1 MATKVGRG
9 KSALKSPETPSSVFN
24 KRNAEEVD
32 FPRGGTSAL
41 SPLEVRKIKNEAE
54 RDVLFG
60 RSSSDPEL
68 LPKSGKKSKKPKKSK
83 VDDSKP
89 EFIAKSKQ
97 KFVETLTFKKV
108 YVGMK
113 VLGAIREVNEYDMVM
128 SLPNGLS
135 GFVHITNVNEKIT
148 ERLKNILEVDESG
161 DTEDTPSFPGLTK
174 FFAVGSLV
182 QCSVLETEGSKPG
195 QRKIKLSVDPK
206 ELNSGITKSSLKQGM
221 VLSGFVKSV
230 EDHGYLISFG
240 IDGTSAFLPKTSLT
254 REFEEGNP
262 LSLLIKS
269 VAQEQRFISVSV
281 HEDEIQGAMIT
292 EDLKLK
298 FSALLPGMLVKASV
312 TQVTGSGLI
321 LNFLGGFEG
330 SADIIHLPNCGGDGK
345 NLEETYPVKKKV
357 KCRILYVNANKKT
370 VGVSLQEKVVLHR
383 TASFGHCSMGD
394 VIDDA
399 VVIRVD
405 QKMGLFFSFSDGI
418 LGFTHISRVSD
429 EHVEKLGKKYKVGS
443 THRCRI
449 LGFNSLDG
457 LVNLTM
463 ERSVIEQPFLS
474 YCDIKPGELVKGKI
488 MSLEKFGMFIS
499 LTDHIRG
506 LCRTLHLA
514 DINLQHPEKKL
525 KDGKTVKCRV
535 LSVWPDS
542 RRLFLTHKKTLIES
556 SLPIITEY
564 TQAQPGVSCHGFVVA
579 IKDFGCIV
587 SFYNNIKGLVPRSEL
602 GISADT
608 DPRSAFY
615 LGQVLLCHVL
625 SCEPDQMRLRLSL
638 KKSSRPGPALENVNI
653 TKSLLEADVVNSSE
667 EGLDVALLPSG
678 APAFLPVSHLSDHV
692 SNCKALLSVYK
703 PSTRL
708 TNVVYYGIN
717 KRQEINVSLKPS
729 LVKAASE
736 DRLLT
741 SFKDVEV
748 GMVLPGF
755 VKKVMSYGVFVE
767 FSRGI
772 FGLAPN
778 SFLADQFVSEP
789 AFYFPT
795 GQTVM
800 AKVTEIDEER
810 QRFLVSLK
818 MSDCCPEKTIEGS
831 SDPGAELLENYLSE
845 RQKIVQQLASSSE
858 EMEALFSLGPGSCV
872 EGKVLTVKFRGI
884 LLQLANGV
892 QGFTPHQL
900 AKGVSCE
907 PGEVVCG
914 CVLDWDFDK
923 KCVIVSL
930 NPQLVAKRKA
940 VETQNKTQKKLKHG
954 RIFYACV
961 QLIRENYMVVTIPQH
976 NYQLAYAP
984 TKMHLNDIRDA
995 SKRFAV
1001 GQEYSSLVQRP
1012 VKANNDLLPLVMLQE
1027 KQIGKENVVPGAIT
1041 TAQVKSVKDL
1051 QLNVNLCDGKFHGR
1065 VHVTQIWDKVIQGE
1079 SPLKGFHNGDKI
1091 QVKILGFRD
1100 LKTHKYLPIT
1110 HTNFTKAVAE
1120 LTLKPSELSEV
1131 SSDRQSAS
1139 SENNEGGGADKKLED
1154 YQVGEDVNCFVKSAT
1169 DYCVWMMLSPSVNG
1183 RVGLLHASSDVEVL
1197 KSLKTHFKPGDGY
1210 RCVVLSVDQEKKCL
1224 DLSLSAESKIE
1235 ATQVLTGQVTKIFP
1249 DQGLLVRLPMS
1260 KYGVV
1265 GLTDLKDNYDE
1276 NPLESF
1282 KTMQLVRCFV
1292 LSTKGKDQFDLSL
1305 RPSRT
1310 QAVATKNE
1318 GVTSVNEEDRE
1329 IKSISDLKEGDIIRG
1344 FVKSCSDVGV
1354 FVSLAHHI
1362 VGRVQIKN
1370 LSQYYVK
1377 NWKPLFPKGKLVK
1390 GKVLSVDPIKG
1401 HLELSLKGTDVGGP
1415 DPAPKPKRLDEKE
1428 KRDKEKKERKRKR
1441 KKEKESK
1448 TKDGSDDEAEFVL
1461 KKLKE
1466 DSDHEDSPESESEEE
1481 GETSGNT
1488 SDEEADDASSHKPN
1502 GAPRLEISSGFD
1514 WNEDGNYGGRT
1525 QKRQHENNDNDDDDE
1540 SSESETEASGQVA
1553 RKKSKRQKRAAKK
1566 AEEEFLYKTEQ
1577 SLLDQDRLPETAED
1591 FDRAVL
1597 SSPNNSVVWLQYMAY
1612 HLHTTDIDKART
1624 VAERALKTISFREE
1638 QEKLNV
1644 WVALMN
1650 LENLYGTQESL
1661 VRVFERALQ
1670 QNEPKKVFF
1679 QLTGIYSRTDK
1690 TELAEQLYHTMAKR
1704 FSQSKKVWV
1713 GFSLFYMK
1721 QGKLDLGRKLLQ
1733 RSLKSLP
1740 KRKHIET
1747 IVQFALHEFK
1757 YGEPQRGQ
1765 TMFESILTN
1774 YPKRSDLWSVYL
1786 DMMIKQGDVE
1796 PVRQIFE
1803 RVIHINMSSKKMKL
1817 FFKRYL
1823 DFERKYG
1830 DAFSIENVKTQAMA
1844 YVESKAALS

>member
-1 MATKVGRG
+1 MKG
-9 KSALKSPETPSSVFN
+9 
-24 KRNAEEVD
+24 
-32 FPRGGTSAL
+32 
-41 SPLEVRKIKNEAE
+41 
-54 RDVLFG
+54 
-60 RSSSDPEL
+60 EL
-68 LPKSGKKSKKPKKSK
+68 LLRC
-83 VDDSKP
+83 V
-89 EFIAKSKQ
+89 
-97 KFVETLTFKKV
+97 
-108 YVGMK
+108 
-113 VLGAIREVNEYDMVM
+113 
-128 SLPNGLS
+128 
-135 GFVHITNVNEKIT
+135 
-148 ERLKNILEVDESG
+148 
-161 DTEDTPSFPGLTK
+161 
-174 FFAVGSLV
+174 
-182 QCSVLETEGSKPG
+182 
-195 QRKIKLSVDPK
+195 
-206 ELNSGITKSSLKQGM
+206 
-221 VLSGFVKSV
+221 
-230 EDHGYLISFG
+230 
-240 IDGTSAFLPKTSLT
+240 AF
-254 REFEEGNP
+254 
-262 LSLLIKS
+262 
-269 VAQEQRFISVSV
+269 
-281 HEDEIQGAMIT
+281 
-292 EDLKLK
+292 
-298 FSALLPGMLVKASV
+298 
-312 TQVTGSGLI
+312 
-321 LNFLGGFEG
+321 
-330 SADIIHLPNCGGDGK
+330 
-345 NLEETYPVKKKV
+345 
-357 KCRILYVNANKKT
+357 
-370 VGVSLQEKVVLHR
+370 VSLQ
-383 TASFGHCSMGD
+383 
-394 VIDDA
+394 
-399 VVIRVD
+399 
-405 QKMGLFFSFSDGI
+405 
-418 LGFTHISRVSD
+418 
-429 EHVEKLGKKYKVGS
+429 
-443 THRCRI
+443 
-449 LGFNSLDG
+449 
-457 LVNLTM
+457 
-463 ERSVIEQPFLS
+463 
-474 YCDIKPGELVKGKI
+474 
-488 MSLEKFGMFIS
+488 
-499 LTDHIRG
+499 
-506 LCRTLHLA
+506 
-514 DINLQHPEKKL
+514 
-525 KDGKTVKCRV
+525 
-535 LSVWPDS
+535 
-542 RRLFLTHKKTLIES
+542 
-556 SLPIITEY
+556 
-564 TQAQPGVSCHGFVVA
+564 
-579 IKDFGCIV
+579 
-587 SFYNNIKGLVPRSEL
+587 
-602 GISADT
+602 
-608 DPRSAFY
+608 
-615 LGQVLLCHVL
+615 
-625 SCEPDQMRLRLSL
+625 
-638 KKSSRPGPALENVNI
+638 
-653 TKSLLEADVVNSSE
+653 
-667 EGLDVALLPSG
+667 
-678 APAFLPVSHLSDHV
+678 
-692 SNCKALLSVYK
+692 
-703 PSTRL
+703 
-708 TNVVYYGIN
+708 
-717 KRQEINVSLKPS
+717 
-729 LVKAASE
+729 
-736 DRLLT
+736 
-741 SFKDVEV
+741 
-748 GMVLPGF
+748 
-755 VKKVMSYGVFVE
+755 
-767 FSRGI
+767 
-772 FGLAPN
+772 
-778 SFLADQFVSEP
+778 
-789 AFYFPT
+789 
-795 GQTVM
+795 
-800 AKVTEIDEER
+800 
-810 QRFLVSLK
+810 
-818 MSDCCPEKTIEGS
+818 
-831 SDPGAELLENYLSE
+831 
-845 RQKIVQQLASSSE
+845 
-858 EMEALFSLGPGSCV
+858 
-872 EGKVLTVKFRGI
+872 
-884 LLQLANGV
+884 
-892 QGFTPHQL
+892 
-900 AKGVSCE
+900 
-907 PGEVVCG
+907 
-914 CVLDWDFDK
+914 
-923 KCVIVSL
+923 
-930 NPQLVAKRKA
+930 
-940 VETQNKTQKKLKHG
+940 LKHG
-954 RIFYACV
+954 RIFDACV

-1001 GQEYSSLVQRP
+1001 GQEYSSIVQRP

-1131 SSDRQSAS
+1131 SGDRQSAS

-1448 TKDGSDDEAEFVL
+1448 TKDGSDDEAEVVL

-1514 WNEDGNYGGRT
+1514 WNEDGNYGGWT

-1597 SSPNNSVVWLQYMAY
+1597 STPNNSVVWLQYMAY

-1679 QLTGIYSRTDK
+1679 QLIGIYSRTDK

>member
-1 MATKVGRG
+1 
-9 KSALKSPETPSSVFN
+9 
-24 KRNAEEVD
+24 
-32 FPRGGTSAL
+32 
-41 SPLEVRKIKNEAE
+41 
-54 RDVLFG
+54 
-60 RSSSDPEL
+60 
-68 LPKSGKKSKKPKKSK
+68 
-83 VDDSKP
+83 
-89 EFIAKSKQ
+89 
-97 KFVETLTFKKV
+97 
-108 YVGMK
+108 MK
-113 VLGAIREVNEYDMVM
+113 VLGAIREVNEYDMAI
-128 SLPNGLS
+128 SLPNGLG
-135 GFVHITNVNEKIT
+135 GFVHITNINEKIT

-161 DTEDTPSFPGLTK
+161 NTEDTPSFPGLAK
-174 FFAVGSLV
+174 FFTVGSLV
-182 QCSVLETEGSKPG
+182 QCSVLETEGPKPG
-195 QRKIKLSVDPK
+195 KKKIKLSVDPK
-206 ELNSGITKSSLKQGM
+206 ELNSGITKLSLKQGM

-240 IDGTSAFLPKTSLT
+240 IDDTTAFLPKTSLN

-269 VAQEQRFISVSV
+269 VTKEQRIITVSV
-281 HEDEIQGAMIT
+281 DTDEVQGAMIT
-292 EDLKLK
+292 EDMKLK

-312 TQVTGSGLI
+312 TQVTQSGLI
-321 LNFLGGFEG
+321 LDFLGGFEG

-345 NLEETYPVKKKV
+345 NLEETYPLKKKV

-370 VGVSLQEKVVLHR
+370 VGVSLQETTVLHK
-383 TASFGHCSMGD
+383 TATFGHWSVGD

-399 VVIRVD
+399 AVFRVD
-405 QKMGLFFSFSDGI
+405 QKMGLFLNLSDGI

-474 YCDIKPGELVKGKI
+474 YRDIKPGELVKGKI
-488 MSLEKFGMFIS
+488 TSLEKFGMFVS
-499 LTDHIRG
+499 LTDHIKG

-525 KDGKTVKCRV
+525 KEGKTVKCRV
-535 LSVWPDS
+535 LSVWPDR
-542 RRLFLTHKKTLIES
+542 RRLLLTHKKTLIES

-564 TQAQPGVSCHGFVVA
+564 SQAQPGVSCHGFVVA
-579 IKDFGCIV
+579 IKDFGCFV
-587 SFYNNIKGLVPRSEL
+587 LFYNNVKGLVPLREL
-602 GISADT
+602 GIPADT

-615 LGQVLLCHVL
+615 LGQVVLCHVL

-653 TKSLLEADVVNSSE
+653 TTSLLEADVVNSSE

-678 APAFLPVSHLSDHV
+678 APAFLPVPHLSDHV
-692 SNCKALLSVYK
+692 GNCKALLSVYK

-708 TNVVYYGIN
+708 TNVFCYGRN
-717 KRQEINVSLKPS
+717 KRQEITVSLKPS

-736 DRLLT
+736 ERLIT
-741 SFKDVEV
+741 SFNDVEV
-748 GMVLPGF
+748 GMILPGF

-767 FSRGI
+767 FSTGI

-778 SFLADQFVSEP
+778 SFLADHFVSEP
-789 AFYFPT
+789 AFHFPT
-795 GQTVM
+795 GRTVM

-818 MSDCCPEKTIEGS
+818 MSDCCPEIIVEGS
-831 SDPGAELLENYLSE
+831 SDPAVELLENYLFE
-845 RQKIVQQLASSSE
+845 RQKIVQQLASSSGVYE
-858 EMEALFSLGPGSCV
+858 DMEALFSLGPGSCV
-872 EGKVLTVKFRGI
+872 EAKVLSVKFRGI

-907 PGEVVCG
+907 PGEVVFG

-930 NPQLVAKRKA
+930 NPELVAERKA
-940 VETQNKTQKKLKHG
+940 VETQKEKQKRLKHG
-954 RIFYACV
+954 RILKACV
-961 QLIRENYMVVTIPQH
+961 QLIKENYIVVTIPQH

-1001 GQEYSSLVQRP
+1001 GQEYSSIVQRP
-1012 VKANNDLLPLVMLQE
+1012 VKANGSLLPLVILQE
-1027 KQIGKENVVPGAIT
+1027 KQIGKENVVPGAIA

-1051 QLNVNLCDGKFHGR
+1051 QMNVNLCNGKFHGR
-1065 VHVTQIWDKVIQGE
+1065 VHVTKIWDEVVQGE

-1100 LKTHKYLPIT
+1100 VKTHKYLPVT
-1110 HTNFTKAVAE
+1110 HTNFTKSVAE
-1120 LTLKPSELSEV
+1120 LTMKPSELLEV
-1131 SSDRQSAS
+1131 SGDQQSAS
-1139 SENNEGGGADKKLED
+1139 NGNTEGGGADKKLVD
-1154 YQVGEDVNCFVKSAT
+1154 YQVGEEVNCYVKSAT
-1169 DYCVWMMLSPSVNG
+1169 DYCVWMMLSPAVNG
-1183 RVGLLHASSDVEVL
+1183 RVALLHASSDLEVL

-1210 RCVVLSVDQEKKCL
+1210 RCVVLSVDEEKKLL
-1224 DLSLSAESKIE
+1224 DLSINVKAGSKIE
-1235 ATQVLTGQVTKIFP
+1235 VTQVLTGQVAKIFP
-1249 DQGLLVRLPMS
+1249 DQGLLVRLPMY

-1265 GLTDLKDNYDE
+1265 GLTDLSDNYEE

-1282 KTMQLVRCFV
+1282 TTMQLVRCFV
-1292 LSTKGKDQFDLSL
+1292 LSTKSKDEFDLSL

-1310 QAVATKNE
+1310 QAVATINE
-1318 GVTSVNEEDRE
+1318 EVANTNEEDRE
-1329 IKSISDLKEGDIIRG
+1329 INSISDLKEGDIIRG

-1370 LSQYYVK
+1370 LSQYFVK
-1377 NWKPLFPKGKLVK
+1377 NWKPLFPMGKLVK
-1390 GKVLSVDPIKG
+1390 GKVLSIDLIKG
-1401 HLELSLKGTDVGGP
+1401 HLELSLKGRDVGGP
-1415 DPAPKPKRLDEKE
+1415 DPAPKPTRLDEKE
-1428 KRDKEKKERKRKR
+1428 KRDKEKKEQKRKR
-1441 KKEKESK
+1441 KKEKENK
-1448 TKDGSDDEAEFVL
+1448 TKDGSDDEAEVIL
-1461 KKLKE
+1461 KKLKA

-1481 GETSGNT
+1481 DETSGNI
-1488 SDEEADDASSHKPN
+1488 SDEEADDANSHKSN
-1502 GAPRLEISSGFD
+1502 GVPRLEISSGFD
-1514 WNEDGNYGGRT
+1514 WSEDGNYRERT
-1525 QKRQHENNDNDDDDE
+1525 QKRQHEDNNDDDE

-1661 VRVFERALQ
+1661 VKVFERALQ

-1679 QLTGIYSRTDK
+1679 QLIGIYSRTDK
-1690 TELAEQLYHTMAKR
+1690 TELAEQLYHTMVKR
-1704 FSQSKKVWV
+1704 FSQSKKVWI

-1786 DMMIKQGDVE
+1786 DMMIKQGDIE

-1803 RVIHINMSSKKMKL
+1803 RVIHINLSSKKMKL

-1823 DFERKYG
+1823 DFERQYG
-1830 DAFSIENVKTQAMA
+1830 DALSIENVKTKAVE
-1844 YVESKAALS
+1844 YVESKAALI

>member
-1 MATKVGRG
+1 MATKIGRE
-9 KSALKSPETPSSVFN
+9 KRASKKPETP
-24 KRNAEEVD
+24 
-32 FPRGGTSAL
+32 

-54 RDVLFG
+54 KDVLFG
-60 RSSSDPEL
+60 KSSVDPEL
-68 LPKSGKKSKKPKKSK
+68 LPKSGKKSKKPKKSE

-89 EFIAKSKQ
+89 EFIEKSKS
-97 KFVETLTFKKV
+97 KFVETLTFKKL

-113 VLGAIREVNEYDMVM
+113 VLGAIREVNEYDMAI
-128 SLPNGLS
+128 SLPNGLG
-135 GFVHITNVNEKIT
+135 GFVHITNINEKIT

-161 DTEDTPSFPGLTK
+161 NTEVREYFKLQGTNIQKYVIKGCFSFDDTPSFPGLAK
-174 FFAVGSLV
+174 FFTVGSLV
-182 QCSVLETEGSKPG
+182 QCSVLETEGPKPG
-195 QRKIKLSVDPK
+195 KKKIKLSVDPK
-206 ELNSGITKSSLKQGM
+206 ELNSGITKLSLKQGM

-240 IDGTSAFLPKTSLT
+240 IDDTTAFLPKTSLN

-269 VAQEQRFISVSV
+269 VAKEQRIITVSV
-281 HEDEIQGAMIT
+281 DTDEVQGAMIT
-292 EDLKLK
+292 EDMKLK

-312 TQVTGSGLI
+312 TQVTQSGLI
-321 LNFLGGFEG
+321 LDFLGGFEG

-345 NLEETYPVKKKV
+345 NLEETYPLKKK
-357 KCRILYVNANKKT
+357 RRLYSIKLQPLVIGQL
-370 VGVSLQEKVVLHR
+370 VMSLMMPLCSELIRKWGKV
-383 TASFGHCSMGD
+383 T
-394 VIDDA
+394 
-399 VVIRVD
+399 
-405 QKMGLFFSFSDGI
+405 
-418 LGFTHISRVSD
+418 
-429 EHVEKLGKKYKVGS
+429 
-443 THRCRI
+443 
-449 LGFNSLDG
+449 
-457 LVNLTM
+457 
-463 ERSVIEQPFLS
+463 
-474 YCDIKPGELVKGKI
+474 
-488 MSLEKFGMFIS
+488 SLEKFGMFVS
-499 LTDHIRG
+499 LTDHIKG

-525 KDGKTVKCRV
+525 KEGKTVKCRV
-535 LSVWPDS
+535 LSVWPDR
-542 RRLFLTHKKTLIES
+542 RRLLLTHKKTLIES

-564 TQAQPGVSCHGFVVA
+564 SQAQPGVSCHGFVVA
-579 IKDFGCIV
+579 IKDFGCFV
-587 SFYNNIKGLVPRSEL
+587 LFYNNVKGLVPLREL
-602 GISADT
+602 GIPADT

-615 LGQVLLCHVL
+615 LGQVVLCHVL

-638 KKSSRPGPALENVNI
+638 QKSSRPGPALENVNI
-653 TKSLLEADVVNSSE
+653 TTSLLEADVVNSSE

-678 APAFLPVSHLSDHV
+678 APAFLPVPHLSDHV

-708 TNVVYYGIN
+708 TNT
-717 KRQEINVSLKPS
+717 VSLKPS

-736 DRLLT
+736 ERLIT
-741 SFKDVEV
+741 SFNDVEV
-748 GMVLPGF
+748 GMILPGF
-755 VKKVMSYGVFVE
+755 IKKVMSYGVFVE
-767 FSRGI
+767 FSTGI

-778 SFLADQFVSEP
+778 SFLADHFVSEP
-789 AFYFPT
+789 AFHFPT
-795 GQTVM
+795 GRTVM

-818 MSDCCPEKTIEGS
+818 MSDCCPEIIVEGS
-831 SDPGAELLENYLSE
+831 SDPAVELLENYLFE
-845 RQKIVQQLASSSE
+845 RQTIVQQLASSSE
-858 EMEALFSLGPGSCV
+858 DMQALFSLGPGSCV
-872 EGKVLTVKFRGI
+872 EAKVLSVKFRGI

-907 PGEVVCG
+907 PGEVVFG

-930 NPQLVAKRKA
+930 NPELVAERKA
-940 VETQNKTQKKLKHG
+940 VETQKEKQKRLKHG
-954 RIFYACV
+954 RILKACV
-961 QLIRENYMVVTIPQH
+961 QLIKDNYIVVTIPQH

-1001 GQEYSSLVQRP
+1001 GQEYSSIVQRP
-1012 VKANNDLLPLVMLQE
+1012 VKANDSLLPLVILQE
-1027 KQIGKENVVPGAIT
+1027 KRIGKENVVPGAIA

-1051 QLNVNLCDGKFHGR
+1051 QMNVNLCNGKFHGR
-1065 VHVTQIWDKVIQGE
+1065 VHVTKIWDEVVQGE

-1100 LKTHKYLPIT
+1100 VKTHKYLPVT
-1110 HTNFTKAVAE
+1110 HTNFTKSVAE
-1120 LTLKPSELSEV
+1120 LTMKPSELLEV
-1131 SSDRQSAS
+1131 SSDQQSAS
-1139 SENNEGGGADKKLED
+1139 NGNAEGSGADKKLVD
-1154 YQVGEDVNCFVKSAT
+1154 YQVGEEVNCYVKSAT
-1169 DYCVWMMLSPSVNG
+1169 DYCVWMMLSPAVNG
-1183 RVGLLHASSDVEVL
+1183 RVALLHASSDLEVL

-1210 RCVVLSVDQEKKCL
+1210 RCVVLSVDEEKKLL
-1224 DLSLSAESKIE
+1224 DLSINVKAGSKIE
-1235 ATQVLTGQVTKIFP
+1235 VTQVLAGQVAKIFP
-1249 DQGLLVRLPMS
+1249 DQGLLVRLPMY

-1265 GLTDLKDNYDE
+1265 GLTDLSDNYEE

-1282 KTMQLVRCFV
+1282 TTMQLVRCFV
-1292 LSTKGKDQFDLSL
+1292 LSTKSKDEFDLSL

-1310 QAVATKNE
+1310 QAVATINE
-1318 GVTSVNEEDRE
+1318 EVANTNEEDRE
-1329 IKSISDLKEGDIIRG
+1329 INSISDLKEGDIIRG

-1370 LSQYYVK
+1370 LSQYFVK
-1377 NWKPLFPKGKLVK
+1377 NWKPLFPMGKLVK
-1390 GKVLSVDPIKG
+1390 GKVLSIDLIKG
-1401 HLELSLKGTDVGGP
+1401 HLELSLKGRDVGGP
-1415 DPAPKPKRLDEKE
+1415 DPAPKPTRLDEKE
-1428 KRDKEKKERKRKR
+1428 KRDKEKKEQKRKR
-1441 KKEKESK
+1441 KKEKENK
-1448 TKDGSDDEAEFVL
+1448 TKEGSDDEAEVIL
-1461 KKLKE
+1461 KKLKA

-1481 GETSGNT
+1481 DETSGNI
-1488 SDEEADDASSHKPN
+1488 SDEEADDANSHKSN
-1502 GAPRLEISSGFD
+1502 GVPRLEISSGFD
-1514 WNEDGNYGGRT
+1514 WSEDGNYRERT
-1525 QKRQHENNDNDDDDE
+1525 QKRQHEDNNDNDE
-1540 SSESETEASGQVA
+1540 SSESETEASGQVS

-1661 VRVFERALQ
+1661 VKVFERALQ

-1679 QLTGIYSRTDK
+1679 QLIGIYSRTDK
-1690 TELAEQLYHTMAKR
+1690 TELAEQLYHTMVKR
-1704 FSQSKKVWV
+1704 FSQSKKVWI
-1713 GFSLFYMK
+1713 GFSSFYMK

-1786 DMMIKQGDVE
+1786 DMMIKQGDIE

-1803 RVIHINMSSKKMKL
+1803 RVIHINLSSKKMKL

-1823 DFERKYG
+1823 DFERQYG
-1830 DAFSIENVKTQAMA
+1830 DALSIENVKTKAVE
-1844 YVESKAALS
+1844 YVESKAALI